1 MQYIEGLKQYK
12 NSKGAAVTFGKFD
25 GLHLGHRMLTD
36 AVKELSEK
44 EDVSSVVCAFDM
56 HQSNM
61 LMTKEERK
69 LHLEKDVD
77 YLVDWAFTEELKR
90 LPAEEFIRDIIAGV
104 LHAEYVVVGTDFQF
118 GYGKCGDIHMLKAY
132 AREYGYELIVIN
144 KKRYQYR
151 IISSTYIKERLKEG
165 AVSDANRMLGYRFG
179 VTGVVEHGKQLG
191 RTLGFP
197 TLNILW
203 PQGKLVPPKGV
214 YLCRVYVDGQGY
226 NGIANIGIKPTVSDE
241 DTVRIESFLFGYDG
255 DAYGKEAVTEL
266 MEYVRPEQRFRD
278 KAELKECVDR
288 DIACGKRYFGI
299 EE

>member
-90 LPAEEFIRDIIAGV
+90 RASCGICCGRYGFSVWLWEMRRYPYAEG
-104 LHAEYVVVGTDFQF
+104 L
-118 GYGKCGDIHMLKAY
+118 C
-132 AREYGYELIVIN
+132 
-144 KKRYQYR
+144 
-151 IISSTYIKERLKEG
+151 
-165 AVSDANRMLGYRFG
+165 
-179 VTGVVEHGKQLG
+179 TGVRL
-191 RTLGFP
+191 
-197 TLNILW
+197 
-203 PQGKLVPPKGV
+203 
-214 YLCRVYVDGQGY
+214 
-226 NGIANIGIKPTVSDE
+226 
-241 DTVRIESFLFGYDG
+241 
-255 DAYGKEAVTEL
+255 
-266 MEYVRPEQRFRD
+266 
-278 KAELKECVDR
+278 
-288 DIACGKRYFGI
+288 
-299 EE
+299 